1 MPRKKIFQ
9 SLRLSGT
16 FSQTDAAFAPFI
28 RALNSQAEKIG
39 IAVNESSVQAS
50 NNELV
55 VILQEQEGWQFMLTV
70 TSPVINGQVC
80 DEVALQALT
89 GLVAV
94 HSRSLDRIAPLGVEY
109 ISVISA
115 SLVLQQ
121 LLAGLIAQ
129 HRGSRIQKATFDF
142 VQAGVLAIGQYL
154 AGATAETGAEVFSC
168 GEANTSL
175 RPPFMSLDGV
185 LFELES
191 LSPQLWQKFW
201 IQLGANIQQIGRGWH
216 TFMQR
221 YAKGT
226 MSLPVEMLTLLTSH
240 VYADLAAQAC
250 QTGIAITPVRRIQ
263 DCKMDRDF
271 QSLLEYGPWSIKAI
285 GDEARKPSRMLS
297 DTANTTGLPLAGIR
311 LVESCRRI
319 QGPMAGHLLAMLGAT
334 VTRIEPLGGDP
345 LRDMPPLAG
354 DSSARFQ
361 ALNARKQVVEVDIK
375 SAEGKQTI
383 EKLVHDADLFIHNWA
398 PGKASELALDIP
410 DLSLN
415 HPDLVYVYAGGWG
428 ILDNEMTIPGTD
440 FMAQAYSGMA
450 DVIAQSAGVKGG
462 TLFTATDVFGGILAA
477 QAAIMALYCRVRG
490 TSGLSVRSS
499 LLGAATMLIEPILT
513 GNSPIP
519 KVNSLPE
526 WCCTDLALLPTH
538 PLVEPYLMRGSYT
551 QLRELWRP
559 S

>member
-9 SLRLSGT
+9 LLRLSGT
-16 FSQTDAAFAPFI
+16 FSQADAAFAPFI

-39 IAVNESSVQAS
+39 IAVNESSIKAS

-55 VILQEQEGWQFMLTV
+55 LILQEQEGWQFMLTV

-94 HSRSLDRIAPLGVEY
+94 HSRSLDRIVPLGIEY

-121 LLAGLIAQ
+121 LLAGLIAWN
-129 HRGSRIQKATFDF
+129 RGSRIQKATFDL
-142 VQAGVLAIGQYL
+142 VQAGVLAVGQYL

-168 GEANTSL
+168 GEADVSL
-175 RPPFMSLDGV
+175 RPPFVSLDGV

-191 LSPQLWQKFW
+191 LSPLLWQKFW
-201 IQLGANIQQIGRGWH
+201 LQLGADIQQIGRGWH

-221 YAKGT
+221 YARGT
-226 MSLPVEMLTLLTSH
+226 VSLPGEIVALLTSH
-240 VYADLAAQAC
+240 VYADLADLAR

-263 DCKMDRDF
+263 DRKMDRDL
-271 QSLLEYGPWSIKAI
+271 QSLLEFGPWSIKAI
-285 GDEARKPSRMLS
+285 GDEAKKPARMLS
-297 DTANTTGLPLAGIR
+297 DTVKSGLPLAGIC

-361 ALNARKQVVEVDIK
+361 ALNARKQVIEVDIK

-398 PGKASELALDIP
+398 PGKASELALDIS

-428 ILDNEMTIPGTD
+428 ILDNEMMIPGTD

-450 DVIAQSAGVKGG
+450 DVIAQSSGVKGG

-490 TSGLSVRSS
+490 TSGLSVGSS

-513 GNSPIP
+513 DNSSIP
-519 KVNSLPE
+519 KESSLPE
-526 WCCTDLALLPTH
+526 WCCTDLASLPTH

-559 S
+559 L